1 MSKSQI
7 DKIKV
12 IMDQALAS
20 ISKFSGEM
28 FDLTVPSMNNPFG
41 FDHIKGIINYGINFP
56 ISKFIAELKMILQ
69 TSHDDKSDKR
79 ESRLQF
85 LELCNKSPE
94 VRLFFSSFC
103 NYLNGGGGNSKT
115 PHTYSKMRQYD
126 KNLMIITAAGGNII
140 ILFAQLIV
148 NIIDCFIAIVNNKTA
163 TTQVSIDNWDISDPS
178 YEPSTL
184 KEPKGQ
190 ELVEE
195 MLKLGSLEDD
205 SSEHFIV
212 IKETLLI
219 VTPTIKLIFEKG
231 LRDSVEMLPKNQE
244 FFKIVKYFI
253 ALKLKNPEQ
262 LDIVYSIAKSH
273 ISDFDFKLSPNIY
286 QSSIMGDF
294 TKEQFKSFFEKLET
308 DLQSLE
314 GTEYDAAGF
323 LLLRVKTL
331 IDCSDDVA
339 KQKYNSKQ
347 LNDFRKE
354 CFRVKGLPKV
364 LYPQIMKEEYL
375 SINGIS
381 ANCQIYLE
389 HLLIKKLNIKQS
401 THDIIDE
408 IMKFYQVGYAKQAN
422 PLGDM
427 VALVSPAQNSSEAV
441 INYITTITYIMNIY
455 IEKWQSLHKDGAPI
469 LKSGAP
475 ALKKLYEKAPS
486 VLSTITY
493 DKVCSNFLSLSN
505 ILYSDNGLLTHLGSD
520 IINYFLNNP
529 EFHTEQILDNLKTS
543 FNTKRSA
550 LLGREDSNCVML
562 PSDLLLVPTNKNF
575 ARSLANIK
583 DIMTDIQY
591 SAFGFPDGVRV
602 TINAIETKDESGDT
616 NLDVVESNAL
626 SSAETDII
634 DYTHLPE
641 SSTPTSAEGTKS
653 KTRKQ
658 RKQRRQR
665 KRTRQR
671 RHRKQRRRI
680 TQRRQRSQRSQRS
693 QKKQRKSFKKSIV

>member
-7 DKIKV
+7 DKTKV

-148 NIIDCFIAIVNNKTA
+148 NIIDCFVAIVNNKTA
-163 TTQVSIDNWDISDPS
+163 TTQVNIDNWDISDPF
-178 YEPSTL
+178 YEPSTF
-184 KEPKGQ
+184 KESKGQ

-195 MLKLGSLEDD
+195 MLKLGSLEDE

-219 VTPTIKLIFEKG
+219 VTPTIKLIFKKG

-253 ALKLKNPEQ
+253 ALRLKNPEQ
-262 LDIVYSIAKSH
+262 LEIVYSIAKSH

-294 TKEQFKSFFEKLET
+294 TKEQFKSFFEKLKT

-331 IDCSDDVA
+331 IDCSDDV
-339 KQKYNSKQ
+339 KKPKYNGKQ
-347 LNDFRKE
+347 LNEFRKE

-389 HLLIKKLNIKQS
+389 NLLIKKLNIKQS
-401 THDIIDE
+401 TDDIIDE
-408 IMKFYQVGYAKQAN
+408 IMKFYQIGYAKQAN

-427 VALVSPAQNSSEAV
+427 VALVSPAPNSSEAV

-475 ALKKLYEKAPS
+475 ALKKLYENAPT
-486 VLSTITY
+486 VVSTITY
-493 DKVCSNFLSLSN
+493 DKVCANFLSLSN
-505 ILYSDNGLLTHLGSD
+505 ILYSDNGLLIHLGSD

-550 LLGREDSNCVML
+550 LLAREDSNCVML

-583 DIMTDIQY
+583 HIMTDIQY
-591 SAFGFPDGVRV
+591 SALGFPDGVRV

-626 SSAETDII
+626 SSAETNII
-634 DYTHLPE
+634 DYIHLPE

-658 RKQRRQR
+658 RKRRRQR

-671 RHRKQRRRI
+671 KHRKQRRRI
-680 TQRRQRSQRSQRS
+680 TYRKQRRQ
-693 QKKQRKSFKKSIV
+693 KKSFKKSIV